1 MGCVGSVLRAVGC
14 APIRGDPRQRPG
26 ASKPREGRALG
37 TYPPK
42 TRSEKVN
49 SYMPKVQ
56 LPQYHS
62 IRSRPLHLPAAAQA
76 RPCLIFTRSLRA
88 AAHPPRGSLR
98 ANFGRQSLPGT

>member
-1 MGCVGSVLRAVGC
+1 MGCVGSVLRGFGC

-49 SYMPKVQ
+49 
-56 LPQYHS
+56 
-62 IRSRPLHLPAAAQA
+62 LHIP
-76 RPCLIFTRSLRA
+76 
-88 AAHPPRGSLR
+88 
-98 ANFGRQSLPGT
+98 